1 MIKLIS
7 KQSLQP
13 TAKTKP
19 MYQMKPLEVCVV
31 VDTRYGCYLNH
42 VVMRT
47 ASAAKFEVMTLTDL
61 YGAGCW
67 IGGPDLKVRELYPGE
82 TYTLELS

>member
-1 MIKLIS
+1 MIKLIDNKS
-7 KQSLQP
+7 DHP
-13 TAKTKP
+13 VAKTKL
-19 MYQMKPLEVCVV
+19 MYEMQPLEVCVV
-31 VDTRYGCYLNH
+31 VDTRYSQYFNH

-47 ASAAKFEVMTLTDL
+47 ASATKPEFMTLTDP

-67 IGGPDLKVRELYPGE
+67 LGSPNILVRELYPGE

>member
-7 KQSLQP
+7 KQAIQP
-13 TAKTKP
+13 LAKTKP
-19 MYQMKPLEVCVV
+19 MYEMQPLEVCVV
-31 VDTRYGCYLNH
+31 VDPSYKGH

-47 ASAAKFEVMTLTDL
+47 ADKDHFEVMDLTAP
-61 YGAGCW
+61 GENSCW
-67 IGGPDLKVRELYPGE
+67 VNTPTVIVRELYPGE

>member
-7 KQSLQP
+7 KQDTQP
-13 TAKTKP
+13 ISPKTKS
-19 MYQMKPLEVCVV
+19 MHEMQPLEVCVIV
-31 VDTRYGCYLNH
+31 ANGSYVGH

-47 ASAAKFEVMTLTDL
+47 ASQTKFEVIDLTDPIPDS
-61 YGAGCW
+61 CW
-67 IGGPDLKVRELYPGE
+67 TYRAELLVRELYPGE

>member
-7 KQSLQP
+7 KQATKP
-13 TAKTKP
+13 IAKTKP
-19 MYQMKPLEVCVV
+19 MYEMHPLEVCVISA
-31 VDTRYGCYLNH
+31 DCSYGDH

-47 ASAAKFEVMTLTDL
+47 ASEGKFEVISLEAPRL
-61 YGAGCW
+61 GGCW
-67 IGGPDLKVRELYPGE
+67 LGSPDLQVRELYPGE

>member
-7 KQSLQP
+7 KQATQP
-13 TAKTKP
+13 VAKTKP
-19 MYQMKPLEVCVV
+19 MYQMQPLEVCVIST
-31 VDTRYGCYLNH
+31 DYSYGDH

-47 ASAAKFEVMTLTDL
+47 ADADHFEVIDLTHPRPDS
-61 YGAGCW
+61 CW
-67 IGGPDLKVRELYPGE
+67 IGKPSLQVRELYPGE

>member
-7 KQSLQP
+7 KQALQP
-13 TAKTKP
+13 AAKTKP
-19 MYQMKPLEVCVV
+19 MYQMQPLEVCVV
-31 VDTRYGCYLNH
+31 VDGAYVDH

-47 ASAAKFEVMTLTDL
+47 ASSSHFEVMNLSTPKKDC
-61 YGAGCW
+61 CW
-67 IGGPDLKVRELYPGE
+67 TGNPYLLVRELYPGE

>member
-7 KQSLQP
+7 KQDPQP
-13 TAKTKP
+13 VAKTKL
-19 MYQMKPLEVCVV
+19 MYEMRPLEVCVV
-31 VDTRYGCYLNH
+31 VDTTGYKDH

-47 ASAAKFEVMTLTDL
+47 ASIEKFEGIDLTTPRPGCCWTLNVPIT
-61 YGAGCW
+61 
-67 IGGPDLKVRELYPGE
+67 VRELYPGE

>member
-7 KQSLQP
+7 KQATKP

-19 MYQMKPLEVCVV
+19 MYEMQPLEVCVV
-31 VDTRYGCYLNH
+31 VDTTDYKSH
-42 VVMRT
+42 IVMRT
-47 ASAAKFEVMTLTDL
+47 ASVEKFEVIDLTTPRPSCCWTLNVPIT
-61 YGAGCW
+61 
-67 IGGPDLKVRELYPGE
+67 VRELYPGE

>member
-7 KQSLQP
+7 KQDTQP
-13 TAKTKP
+13 IAKTKP
-19 MYQMKPLEVCVV
+19 MYQMQPLEVCVV
-31 VDTRYGCYLNH
+31 VDTRYGCYRNH

-47 ASAAKFEVMTLTDL
+47 APAVKFEVMTLTDP

-67 IGGPDLKVRELYPGE
+67 LGSPDIQVRELYPGE

>member
-7 KQSLQP
+7 KQEPQP

-19 MYQMKPLEVCVV
+19 MYEMRPLEVCVV
-31 VDTRYGCYLNH
+31 VESTWNDR

-47 ASAAKFEVMTLTDL
+47 ADEDHFEVMDFTRP
-61 YGAGCW
+61 GPNSCW
-67 IGGPDLKVRELYPGE
+67 IHKPELKVRELYPGE

>member
-7 KQSLQP
+7 KQDLQP
-13 TAKTKP
+13 VAKTKP
-19 MYQMKPLEVCVV
+19 MYEMQPLEVCVIV
-31 VDTRYGCYLNH
+31 ANGSYVGH

-47 ASAAKFEVMTLTDL
+47 ASITHFEVMDLTDPRPDS
-61 YGAGCW
+61 CW
-67 IGGPDLKVRELYPGE
+67 TGRLANLAVRELYPGE

>member
-7 KQSLQP
+7 KQDPQP
-13 TAKTKP
+13 EAKTKP
-19 MYQMKPLEVCVV
+19 MYQMQPLEVCVIST
-31 VDTRYGCYLNH
+31 DCSYGDH

-47 ASAAKFEVMTLTDL
+47 ASSSHFEVMNLTDPRL
-61 YGAGCW
+61 DVCW
-67 IGGPDLKVRELYPGE
+67 TRKPDIQVRELYPGE

>member
-7 KQSLQP
+7 KQATKP
-13 TAKTKP
+13 AAKTKP
-19 MYQMKPLEVCVV
+19 MYEMQPLEVCVV
-31 VDTRYGCYLNH
+31 GVGTDH

-47 ASAAKFEVMTLTDL
+47 ASQTKFEVMDLTDPRPDS
-61 YGAGCW
+61 CW
-67 IGGPDLKVRELYPGE
+67 TYRAELLVRELYPGE

>member
-19 MYQMKPLEVCVV
+19 MYQMQPLEVCVV
-31 VDTRYGCYLNH
+31 VDPSYKDR

-47 ASAAKFEVMTLTDL
+47 ASKHDFEVMDLTNPIPD
-61 YGAGCW
+61 GCW
-67 IGGPDLKVRELYPGE
+67 TGRPEIEVRELYPGE

>member
-7 KQSLQP
+7 KQNPQP
-13 TAKTKP
+13 SAKTKP

-31 VDTRYGCYLNH
+31 VSGTSYNDR

-47 ASAAKFEVMTLTDL
+47 ADKDHFEVMDLTDPRPD
-61 YGAGCW
+61 ACW
-67 IGGPDLKVRELYPGE
+67 VNIPTVTVRELYPGE

>member
-7 KQSLQP
+7 KQDTQSA
-13 TAKTKP
+13 AKTKP
-19 MYQMKPLEVCVV
+19 MYQMQPLEVCVV
-31 VDTRYGCYLNH
+31 VSTHYGDSGQ

-47 ASAAKFEVMTLTDL
+47 ADADHFEVIDLTHPRPD
-61 YGAGCW
+61 ACW
-67 IGGPDLKVRELYPGE
+67 IGTPTLKVRELYPGE

>member
-7 KQSLQP
+7 KQEPQP
-13 TAKTKP
+13 VAKTKP
-19 MYQMKPLEVCVV
+19 MYEMRPLEVCVA
-31 VDTRYGCYLNH
+31 VDTHYGYSGK

-47 ASAAKFEVMTLTDL
+47 ASQTSFEVMDLTVPRPDS
-61 YGAGCW
+61 CW
-67 IGGPDLKVRELYPGE
+67 TGSPNLQVRELYPGE

>member
-1 MIKLIS
+1 MIKLIDNKS
-7 KQSLQP
+7 DHP
-13 TAKTKP
+13 VAKTKP
-19 MYQMKPLEVCVV
+19 MYKMRPLEVCVV

-47 ASAAKFEVMTLTDL
+47 ASAAKFEVMTLTDP

-67 IGGPDLKVRELYPGE
+67 VGKPGLKVRELYPGE

>member
-7 KQSLQP
+7 KQEPQP
-13 TAKTKP
+13 VAKTKP
-19 MYQMKPLEVCVV
+19 MYEMQPLEVCVIST
-31 VDTRYGCYLNH
+31 DCSYCDR

-47 ASAAKFEVMTLTDL
+47 ASQTNFEVMDLTDP
-61 YGAGCW
+61 
-67 IGGPDLKVRELYPGE
+67 GPDHCWTGRPNLQVRELYPGE

>member
-7 KQSLQP
+7 KQAIQP
-13 TAKTKP
+13 LAKTKP
-19 MYQMKPLEVCVV
+19 MYEMQPLEVCVIV
-31 VDTRYGCYLNH
+31 GNNCTGN

-47 ASAAKFEVMTLTDL
+47 ADSDHFEVMDLTNPSPDS
-61 YGAGCW
+61 CW
-67 IGGPDLKVRELYPGE
+67 IHKPDLKVRELYPGE

>member
-7 KQSLQP
+7 KQDLQP
-13 TAKTKP
+13 AAKTKP
-19 MYQMKPLEVCVV
+19 MYEMRPLEVCVV
-31 VDTRYGCYLNH
+31 VDGAYVDH

-47 ASAAKFEVMTLTDL
+47 ADSDHFEVMDLTDPRPDS
-61 YGAGCW
+61 CW
-67 IGGPDLKVRELYPGE
+67 INKPIIKVRELYPGE

>member
-7 KQSLQP
+7 NQSKQP
-13 TAKTKP
+13 VAKTKP
-19 MYQMKPLEVCVV
+19 MYEMQPLEVCVV
-31 VDTRYGCYLNH
+31 VEGCYRDR

-47 ASAAKFEVMTLTDL
+47 ANTDHFEVMDLTLSRPD
-61 YGAGCW
+61 ACW
-67 IGGPDLKVRELYPGE
+67 VGKPSLKVRELYPGE

>member
-7 KQSLQP
+7 KQDTQP
-13 TAKTKP
+13 AAKTKP
-19 MYQMKPLEVCVV
+19 MYEMRPLEVCVV
-31 VDTRYGCYLNH
+31 VDTYDYIDH

-47 ASAAKFEVMTLTDL
+47 ASNLHFEVMSLTDPRL
-61 YGAGCW
+61 DVCW
-67 IGGPDLKVRELYPGE
+67 TRDVPITVRELYPGE

>member
-1 MIKLIS
+1 MIRIIDS
-7 KQSLQP
+7 TTPQP
-13 TAKTKP
+13 IAKTKP
-19 MYQMKPLEVCVV
+19 MHDMQPLEACVV

-47 ASAAKFEVMTLTDL
+47 ASAAKFEVMTLTDPRL
-61 YGAGCW
+61 DVCW
-67 IGGPDLKVRELYPGE
+67 IRNMPITVRELYPGE

>member
-7 KQSLQP
+7 KQDLQP
-13 TAKTKP
+13 VAKTKP
-19 MYQMKPLEVCVV
+19 MYEMQPLEVCVV
-31 VDTRYGCYLNH
+31 VEGHYKDH

-47 ASAAKFEVMTLTDL
+47 ASQMKFEVLDLTDPKPDT
-61 YGAGCW
+61 CW
-67 IGGPDLKVRELYPGE
+67 VNDPNLQVRELYPGE

>member
-7 KQSLQP
+7 EQTIQP
-13 TAKTKP
+13 IAKTKP
-19 MYQMKPLEVCVV
+19 MYQMQPLEVCVV
-31 VDTRYGCYLNH
+31 VSGTSYKDR

-47 ASAAKFEVMTLTDL
+47 ADKDHFEVMDLTVP
-61 YGAGCW
+61 
-67 IGGPDLKVRELYPGE
+67 GPDACWVNIPTVTVRELDPGE